1 MKAVL
6 TPLAARLLVA
16 VSVLAVAA
24 CDQPKPRPAEPQ
36 AQAPIAAAPAAAP
49 PAGAS
54 VGLTKR
60 AEMAG
65 FSLDVIN
72 DAKDPVN
79 TPASISAAGPV
90 SFSGFGFDPVAKTPG
105 AAVDIVIDGV
115 AYPTT
120 YNHQRSDV
128 AAYFKTPALENS
140 GFAVT
145 LPAGVIKAGPH
156 QAIVRVV
163 SADKT
168 GYFDGVT
175 IGFVAK

>member
-1 MKAVL
+1 LKAVL
-6 TPLAARLLVA
+6 TPLAAPLLA
-16 VSVLAVAA
+16 FGALLALAA
-24 CDQPKPRPAEPQ
+24 CDQPKPRPVE
-36 AQAPIAAAPAAAP
+36 AQAEAPAATPASAAPAAAS
-49 PAGAS
+49 AGLA
-54 VGLTKR
+54 KR

-79 TPASISAAGPV
+79 TPATISAVGPV
-90 SFSGFGFDPVAKTPG
+90 TFSGFGFDPVAKMPG
-105 AAVDIVIDGV
+105 AAVDLVIDGV

-128 AAYFKTPALENS
+128 ATYFKTPALENS
-140 GFAVT
+140 GFTVT
-145 LPAGVIKAGPH
+145 LPAGAIKAGPH

-168 GYFDGVT
+168 GYFDSVT
-175 IGFVAK
+175 IGFVAQ

>member
-6 TPLAARLLVA
+6 TPFAARLLVA
-16 VSVLAVAA
+16 ASVLAVAA
-24 CDQPKPRPAEPQ
+24 CDQPKPRPVEPKAE
-36 AQAPIAAAPAAAP
+36 APIAAAPAPAA

-54 VGLTKR
+54 VGLAKR

-79 TPASISAAGPV
+79 TPATISAGGPV
-90 SFSGFGFDPVAKTPG
+90 TFSGFGFDPVAKTPG

-120 YNHQRSDV
+120 YGHQRGDV
-128 AAYFKTPALENS
+128 AAYFKAPALENT
-140 GFAVT
+140 GFTVT
-145 LPAGVIKAGPH
+145 LPAGAIKAGPH
-156 QAIVRVV
+156 QAVVRVV

-168 GYFDGVT
+168 GYFDSVT
-175 IGFVAK
+175 IGFVAQ